1 MSHDISDNSSEK
13 KSPAEVAM
21 QELLRTAQ
29 RSSLSAEQAMEAFDT
44 LMSRDVSVEQLETEW
59 LALSNEDIA
68 RETETATGELLE
80 EVMSLYAIMN
90 FKMHVYRAVIEEK
103 KRKQN
108 NI

>member
-68 RETETATGELLE
+68 RETETATGERLE